1 MNNNILPS
9 DEFIEYEGQFYS
21 NPQKGLEESNTFI
34 DNLRNVQNANN
45 AEINAQTRNLG
56 TAVPSN
62 LGGLV
67 GGEGYWT
74 SRYQTPQ
81 TNAVVANLRATAQA
95 QALNEALSNNLA
107 MYKQRY
113 NNAYKAARKRAA
125 SYGGG
130 YGGGGVN
137 ATYPIDGLVE
147 EEDTSRTIG
156 SVKPSFSPAASGTYQ
171 FEPKTTDLGG
181 SPGFPVPTVP
191 SQIQNAT
198 KTLYPAG
205 SVDVKRNA
213 SGVITGLTY
222 NGKTYS
228 GGDARE
234 MWSRLSNLGNFGR

>member
-9 DEFIEYEGQFYS
+9 DEFIEYEGQFYT

-45 AEINAQTRNLG
+45 TEINAQTRNLG

-81 TNAVVANLRATAQA
+81 TNAVAANLRATAQA

-113 NNAYKAARKRAA
+113 NNAYKAARKRA
-125 SYGGG
+125 
-130 YGGGGVN
+130 GGGGSPYTQ
-137 ATYPIDGLVE
+137 APEIPPITGGVE
-147 EEDTSRTIG
+147 ETTPGLTGQGRLVLDENDLAEGGVFI
-156 SVKPSFSPAASGTYQ
+156 VEPASGNIIGEGFDGTNPRYRRNADGSYTKVQ
-171 FEPKTTDLGG
+171 TTQRNSGGG
-181 SPGFPVPTVP
+181 S
-191 SQIQNAT
+191 
-198 KTLYPAG
+198 
-205 SVDVKRNA
+205 
-213 SGVITGLTY
+213 
-222 NGKTYS
+222 
-228 GGDARE
+228 
-234 MWSRLSNLGNFGR
+234 GR